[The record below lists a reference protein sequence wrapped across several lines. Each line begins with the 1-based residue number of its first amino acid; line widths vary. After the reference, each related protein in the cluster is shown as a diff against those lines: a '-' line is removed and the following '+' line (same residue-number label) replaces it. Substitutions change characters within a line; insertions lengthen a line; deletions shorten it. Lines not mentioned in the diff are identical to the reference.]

1 MKIPKS
7 TIGYISF
14 LCELLPKT
22 LEEINKDYDKNEGH
36 YLFQSEARARFNR
49 LRIELTKYLGKIKE
63 DIYK

>member
-1 MKIPKS
+1 MRIHKN
-7 TIGYISF
+7 TIEYVKM
-14 LCELLPKT
+14 LCNLLPKT
-22 LEEINKDYDKNEGH
+22 LNEINTDYDNCDG